1 MCFRFFIFLIMTLMS
16 LDVCCQNNL
25 TVSGRIRDGRSGETL
40 AGAHVAL
47 ADNGFNTVSNSDGF
61 FCFEKVNILPDTL
74 KVSFVGYKDYAVVVK
89 IRNCSDIV
97 ASLMEDN
104 VISDAVTVSASR
116 VSKEMPLT
124 YTEVDAA
131 GISEKDFGS
140 DLPYLMDETPSLVAS
155 SDAGGGVGYTGLRVR
170 GSDLTHI
177 NVTLNGIPVNDPES
191 HQVYFVDLPDIASSV
206 DNIQIQRGIGTA
218 SNGAAAFG
226 ASINIKTDEVKAEP
240 LAKISTSCGSFYTW
254 KNTALFSTGRTKNGF
269 IFNGRISKITS
280 NGYIDRAKSD
290 LNSFHLSGIWSDNK
304 NFVKILIMNGKEKTY
319 QAWNGCPKDS
329 IDTNPTYNP
338 SGIMYD
344 KDGNIK
350 GFYDNETD
358 NYNQTYYQ
366 AHYARDLDGECV
378 LTAAAF
384 ATTGKGFF
392 ENFMNQMP
400 LEYYGLPPFVIG
412 SDTLF
417 YADAVQQQWLDNIF
431 CGFQTSLEKKTDKLN
446 FAAGVSFNHFDGKH
460 YGIVTNTEYEV
471 GIDKKWYQNDGD
483 KNYFNIFANASYKI
497 NKINIFGEIQYRLI
511 KHSIDGRHEDMRDV
525 TQNHT
530 FNFINPKAG
539 VFYTIN
545 DKNNAYFSVAFSNR
559 EPTRDIYVYSDE
571 EQISRVKHEK
581 LIDYELGYAF
591 STQNIQVNANAF
603 FMDYRDQ
610 LVQTGEIN
618 NVGASVMTNVD
629 KSYRFGIELATAF
642 RLGRFVE
649 IDANISISRSKIK
662 DYTNYVDVYDEAWN
676 YLGQRKEALGTTDI
690 SFSPPVVAG
699 TKVTAKPFEG
709 FSVSLSGKYIDKQ
722 YIDNTFD
729 ESRSLKSYFTT
740 DVLASY
746 RIKQNV
752 FNELSAKLL
761 INNIFNTKYCS
772 NAWVYRA
779 VVGDGEYIS
788 DGYFPQAGTTLSVG
802 ISIGI

>member
-1 MCFRFFIFLIMTLMS
+1 MRFKFFFFFSMTLTS
-16 LDVCCQNNL
+16 LDVCCQNPA
-25 TVSGRIRDGRSGETL
+25 VSGRIRDGRNGEPL
-40 AGAHVAL
+40 VGAHISL
-47 ADNGFNTVSNSDGF
+47 TMNDLNTVSDFNGF
-61 FCFEKVNILPDTL
+61 FSFGEVGILPDTL
-74 KVSFVGYKDYAVVVK
+74 RVSHIGFKDYAVVVRSQDCTN
-89 IRNCSDIV
+89 IIV
-97 ASLMEDN
+97 SLEEDS
-104 VISDAVTVSASR
+104 VMSDAVTVSASR
-116 VSKEMPLT
+116 VKAEMPLT
-124 YTEVDAA
+124 YTEIAAA
-131 GISEKDFGS
+131 GITEEDFGS
-140 DLPYLMDETPSLVAS
+140 DLPYLMDGTPSVVAS
-155 SDAGGGVGYTGLRVR
+155 SDAGGGVGYTGFRVR

-240 LAKISTSCGSFYTW
+240 FAKVSSWCGSFHTW

-269 IFNGRISKITS
+269 AFNGRISKITS

-290 LNSFHLSGIWSDNK
+290 LNSFQLSGIWSDDK
-304 NFVKILIMNGKEKTY
+304 NFVKILIINGKEKTY

-344 KDGNIK
+344 EEGNIR

-366 AHYARDLDGECV
+366 AHYARGLDGECV

-384 ATTGKGFF
+384 ATAGKGFF
-392 ENFMNQMP
+392 ENFMNQTP
-400 LEYYGLPPFVIG
+400 LEYYELSPFITS
-412 SDTLF
+412 SDTVF
-417 YADAVQQQWLDNIF
+417 FADAVQQQWLDNIF
-431 CGFQTSLEKKTDKLN
+431 CGLQTSLEKKTGKLN
-446 FAAGVSFNHFDGKH
+446 FSAGLSFNHFDGKH
-460 YGIVTNTEYEV
+460 YGIVTNTEYLLD
-471 GIDKKWYQNDGD
+471 INRKWYQNDGGKD
-483 KNYFNIFANASYKI
+483 YFNIFANASYKI
-497 NKINIFGEIQYRLI
+497 HKINVFGELQYRLI
-511 KHSIDGRHEDMRDV
+511 KHSIDGKHEDMRDV

-539 VFYTIN
+539 IFYTIN
-545 DKNNAYFSVAFSNR
+545 DKGNAYFSVAFSNR
-559 EPTRDIYVYSDE
+559 EPTRDIYVYSDA
-571 EQISRVKHEK
+571 EQLSRVKHEK

-591 STQNIQVNANAF
+591 SAKNVKINADVF

-629 KSYRFGIELATAF
+629 KSYRLGMELAAAF
-642 RLGRFVE
+642 RLGRYVE
-649 IDANISISRSKIK
+649 ADANISVSRGKIR
-662 DYTNYVDVYDEAWN
+662 DYINYVDVFDDGWN
-676 YLGQRKEALGTTDI
+676 YLGQREEALGTTDI

-699 TKVTAKPFEG
+699 AKVTAKPFEG
-709 FSVSLSGKYIDKQ
+709 FSASLSGKYVGKQ
-722 YIDNTFD
+722 YIDNTSD
-729 ESRSLKSYFTT
+729 DGRSLAPYFTA

-746 RIKQNV
+746 RIRQGV
-752 FNELSAKLL
+752 FEELSLKIL
-761 INNIFNTKYCS
+761 ISNIFNTRYCS

-788 DGYFPQAGTTLSVG
+788 DGYFPQAGTTISAG